1 MSRTPDVSRTSVSL
15 RVPSIP
21 DYVSM
26 TFPSQNE
33 RAPPPSFMLGNL
45 FLSSCPGKKGMF
57 KLCNN
62 FIRYLN
68 ITCHVAVRLNGPV
81 KGRSTVCRDLDTD
94 LARMKD
100 LGVRCVVCCLDD
112 DELEF
117 LGACWSEY
125 SRAAEEVGLD
135 VLRIPI
141 PEGFAPLSPSSLD
154 THLSKLIEC
163 YTMRGV
169 PILVHCRGGV
179 GRAGLVACCWALK
192 LGLCG
197 WIETGEG
204 PPGAIRRD
212 TLQLVE
218 RAVDTL
224 RRRRSVK
231 AIETYEQ
238 VKFLVDYVEFL
249 RTRPVKVQAFGPL

>member
-1 MSRTPDVSRTSVSL
+1 M
-15 RVPSIP
+15 
-21 DYVSM
+21 
-26 TFPSQNE
+26 
-33 RAPPPSFMLGNL
+33 
-45 FLSSCPGKKGMF
+45 
-57 KLCNN
+57 
-62 FIRYLN
+62 
-68 ITCHVAVRLNGPV
+68 RL
-81 KGRSTVCRDLDTD
+81 
-94 LARMKD
+94 
-100 LGVRCVVCCLDD
+100 LGVRCIVCCLDD

-117 LGACWSEY
+117 LGASWAEY

-141 PEGFAPLSPSSLD
+141 PEGFAPLSPSGLD
-154 THLSKLIEC
+154 AHLHKLITS

-197 WIETGEG
+197 WIETGAG
-204 PPGAIRRD
+204 PPGMIRRD

-218 RAVDTL
+218 RMIDSL

-249 RTRPVKVQAFGPL
+249 RERSVHVEAFGPL